1 LVAHT
6 WSLEAAKKRFNE
18 VVEAARSRPQTI
30 SQNGT
35 PAIVMLDVAEYERLR
50 RLERAQAPSFVDVLL
65 TLPRDDS
72 GQPRTS
78 AKARDLDL

>member
-1 LVAHT
+1 LLAHT
-6 WSLEAAKKRFNE
+6 WSLEAAEKRFNE

-30 SQNGT
+30 SQNGA
-35 PAIVMLDVAEYERLR
+35 PAVVMLDVTEYDRLR

-65 TLPRDDS
+65 TLPRDDI

-78 AKARDLDL
+78 AKPRGVDF

>member
-18 VVEAARSRPQTI
+18 VVEAARSGPQTI

-35 PAIVMLDVAEYERLR
+35 PAVVMLDLV
-50 RLERAQAPSFVDVLL
+50 
-65 TLPRDDS
+65 
-72 GQPRTS
+72 
-78 AKARDLDL
+78 

>member
-6 WSLEAAKKRFNE
+6 WSLEAAEKRFNE
-18 VVEAARSRPQTI
+18 VVEAARSGPQTI

-35 PAIVMLDVAEYERLR
+35 PAVVMLDVAEYERLQ

-72 GQPRTS
+72 GQPRIS
-78 AKARDLDL
+78 AKPRGLDF

>member
-1 LVAHT
+1 MVAYT
-6 WSLEAAKKRFNE
+6 WPLEAAEKRFNE

-35 PAIVMLDVAEYERLR
+35 PAVVMLDVAEYERLR
-50 RLERAQAPSFVDVLL
+50 RLERTRAPSFVDVLL

-72 GQPRTS
+72 GQQRTS
-78 AKARDLDL
+78 AKPRDLNF

>member
-1 LVAHT
+1 
-6 WSLEAAKKRFNE
+6 
-18 VVEAARSRPQTI
+18 VVARSGEETVQRVRRSGAQQAPDNQPQ
-30 SQNGT
+30 GT

-72 GQPRTS
+72 GQPRTA
-78 AKARDLDL
+78 AKARDLDF

>member
-1 LVAHT
+1 MVAYT
-6 WSLEAAKKRFNE
+6 WSLEAAKKQFNE
-18 VVEAARSRPQTI
+18 LIEAARSRPQTI

-35 PAIVMLDVAEYERLR
+35 PAVVMLDVAEYDRLR

-78 AKARDLDL
+78 AKARDIDF

>member
-1 LVAHT
+1 LVSHT

-18 VVEAARSRPQTI
+18 LIEAARSRPQTI

-35 PAIVMLDVAEYERLR
+35 PTIVMLDVAEYERLR

-72 GQPRTS
+72 GQPRAS
-78 AKARDLDL
+78 AKPRDLDF

>member
-1 LVAHT
+1 LVSHT

-18 VVEAARSRPQTI
+18 LIEAARSSPQTI
-30 SQNGT
+30 SQNG
-35 PAIVMLDVAEYERLR
+35 ARAVVMLDVVEYERLR

-78 AKARDLDL
+78 PKARNLDL

>member
-35 PAIVMLDVAEYERLR
+35 PAVIMLDVVEYERLR

-78 AKARDLDL
+78 AKPRNIDF